1 MFGVMA
7 SLFRSIW
14 PSHIVPTEVAK
25 VLVLAGITCS
35 ATLDHCDIIPTEF
48 PGWVVVLLD
57 ETIIQLGEGGDA
69 DSRGGWYSPRK
80 KGSGQACVQKLCSKP
95 TPE

>member
-1 MFGVMA
+1 M
-7 SLFRSIW
+7 SRSVW

-35 ATLDHCDIIPTEF
+35 ATLDYCDLIPTEF
-48 PGWVVVLLD
+48 PGWIVVLLD
-57 ETIIQLGEGGDA
+57 ETIIQLGGGGDPA
-69 DSRGGWYSPRK
+69 GRERIILTNEVA
-80 KGSGQACVQKLCSKP
+80 SGQASTQQLCNRP